1 MKKWM
6 TKALLTLAGI
16 GVLAFMEGC
25 YPDNSLT
32 PSQSDVVITGYNDSV
47 NFHSLHTYFMPD
59 TIFVRRADTTDKTA
73 VKYQKAYLAEIAR
86 QMQAMGYQRL
96 TVKDTTQVPDVE
108 LIVSA
113 LEKTYVS
120 GGLYTPWYPG
130 WGYSIWG
137 YPGWGWGSVWGGG
150 WYYPPS
156 YYPAI
161 PWYSQF
167 KTGTL
172 LMEMIN
178 PKDYDIIKGDTVSRV
193 YWNAGLNGLLV
204 GSNIEQIVLSGID
217 QAFKQSP
224 EIKTS
229 DPYIN

>member
-6 TKALLTLAGI
+6 TKALLIFAGV

-32 PSQSDVVITGYNDSV
+32 ISQTDVVLTGYNDSV
-47 NFHSLHTYFMPD
+47 NFQNLHTYYMPD
-59 TIFVRRADTTDKTA
+59 TIFVRRKDTTDKTPVA
-73 VKYQKAYLAEIAR
+73 NYQDYLNEIAN
-86 QMQAMGYQRL
+86 QMAAMGYERFTL
-96 TVKDTTQVPDVE
+96 KDTVNHQTPDVE

-120 GGLYTPWYPG
+120 GGWYYP
-130 WGYSIWG
+130 Y
-137 YPGWGWGSVWGGG
+137 YPGWGWYDPWFPGWG

-156 YYPAI
+156 YYPPI
-161 PWYSQF
+161 PWYSEY

-172 LMEMIN
+172 LVEMVN
-178 PKDYDIIKGDTVSRV
+178 KEDYDIVQGDTVARV
-193 YWNAGLNGLLV
+193 YWNGALNGILE
-204 GSNIEQIVLSGID
+204 GSNVKERTLRGID
-217 QAFKQSP
+217 QMFKQSP

-229 DPYIN
+229 SK